1 MTSLLSSIT
10 FKSSTTNI
18 GELPVHTQR
27 SMDCLI
33 QSSQT
38 QREISSTT
46 AEKTTYL
53 LLCYNERHWAIK
65 LLHLDLMK
73 LQAKSDIDLFKL
85 LSDQYRQMRG
95 GPLASL
101 SLRTLVNIK
110 FVYFDAHKS
119 DLVDVRK
126 EDDIPPPE
134 HPDYTYEPVP
144 PESVP
149 PVGERYMVGYHVIST
164 IPN

>member
-1 MTSLLSSIT
+1 MT
-10 FKSSTTNI
+10 FKSSKSNI
-18 GELPVHTQR
+18 GELPVHTHR
-27 SMDCLI
+27 SVDVQI

-38 QREISSTT
+38 QPENSPTT
-46 AEKTTYL
+46 AEESTYL

-65 LLHLDLMK
+65 LLHLDLMN
-73 LQAKSDIDLFKL
+73 LQAKSDTDLFKL
-85 LSDQYRQMRG
+85 LSDQYKEMRG

-134 HPDYTYEPVP
+134 HPDYKYDPVP

-149 PVGERYMVGYHVIST
+149 PVGERYMVGNHVISKM
-164 IPN
+164 PY